1 MKEISDKEHLTAVAR
16 RFDIGGDVSSVV
28 RHTTGHI
35 NHTYIVVMGTGPD
48 ARRSILQRINTDV
61 FKNPVSLMENIL
73 RVTNTVS
80 RRVLDRGGD
89 PEKES
94 LNLVMTNDGNHS
106 SVCDRGGFWRC
117 YRFVEGR
124 THDVVPS
131 GPVGID
137 LVRNAAGT
145 FGRFQRDIASLD
157 PADFHEPIHD
167 FHNTPV
173 RFAAFEEAIRADVCG
188 RADGVRDEIDFCR
201 DHRDLCDTI
210 VGPLNR
216 GEIPKRLVHNDT
228 KINNIIFQNGT
239 FGPSDAAC
247 VIDLDTVMPGSV
259 LFDFGDQVRST
270 ISHAEEDERDLG
282 TVRLELP
289 LFEALVEGYLSETGD
304 FLTIREKELLPM
316 AGPVITFEIGL
327 RFLTDYLQGDCY
339 FSIDRAAHNLDRAR
353 TQFRLVALME
363 THMDAFERIVDTY
376 I

>member
-1 MKEISDKEHLTAVAR
+1 MKEISDREHLTAVAR
-16 RFDIGGDVSSVV
+16 RFDVGRDVSSVV
-28 RHTTGHI
+28 RHKAGHI

-61 FKNPVSLMENIL
+61 FRDPVSLMENIL
-73 RVTNTVS
+73 RVTDTVAKK
-80 RRVLDRGGD
+80 VQDRGGD
-89 PEKES
+89 PEREA
-94 LNLVMTNDGNHS
+94 LNLVMTTDGEHF

-124 THDVVPS
+124 THDVVPA

-137 LVRNAAGT
+137 LARNAAGT
-145 FGRFQRDIASLD
+145 FGRFQRDIAFLD
-157 PADFHEPIHD
+157 PADFHEPIQD

-188 RADGVRDEIDFCR
+188 RVDGVRDEIDFCR
-201 DHRDLCDTI
+201 ERRDLCDTI

-270 ISHAEEDERDLG
+270 ISHAEEDERNLG

-289 LFEALVEGYLSETGD
+289 LFEALVEGYLSEVGD
-304 FLTIREKELLPM
+304 FLTQRERELLPL
-316 AGPVITFEIGL
+316 AGLVITFETGL
-327 RFLTDYLQGDCY
+327 RFLTDYFQGDRY
-339 FSIDRAAHNLDRAR
+339 FRIDRTAHNLDRAR
-353 TQFRLVALME
+353 MQFRLVALME
-363 THMDAFERIVDTY
+363 THMNALEHIVDTY

>member
-1 MKEISDKEHLTAVAR
+1 MREILDREHLMAVAR

-35 NHTYIVVMGTGPD
+35 NHTYIVVMEAGSD

-61 FKNPVSLMENIL
+61 FKAPVSLMDNIL

-80 RRVLDRGGD
+80 GRVLDRGGD

-94 LNLVMTNDGNHS
+94 LNLVMTTNGNHS

-124 THDVVPS
+124 THDVVPAGS
-131 GPVGID
+131 VGID
-137 LVRNAAGT
+137 LARNAAGT

-157 PADFHEPIHD
+157 PADFHEPIHN
-167 FHNTPV
+167 FHNTPA
-173 RFAAFEEAIRADVCG
+173 RFRAFEEAVRADVCG
-188 RADGVRDEIDFCR
+188 RVDGIRDEIDFCR
-201 DHRDLCDTI
+201 ERRELCGAI
-210 VGPLNR
+210 VGPLDR
-216 GEIPKRLVHNDT
+216 GEIPERLVHNDT
-228 KINNIIFQNGT
+228 KINNIIFQNGI
-239 FGPSDAAC
+239 FDSSDAAC

-270 ISHAEEDERDLG
+270 ISHAKEDERDLG

-289 LFEALVEGYLSETGD
+289 LFEALVEGYLSETRD
-304 FLTIREKELLPM
+304 FLTRRERELLPL
-316 AGPVITFEIGL
+316 AGPVITFETGL

-353 TQFRLVALME
+353 TQFRLVELME
-363 THMDAFERIVDTY
+363 THMDAFERIVNTY